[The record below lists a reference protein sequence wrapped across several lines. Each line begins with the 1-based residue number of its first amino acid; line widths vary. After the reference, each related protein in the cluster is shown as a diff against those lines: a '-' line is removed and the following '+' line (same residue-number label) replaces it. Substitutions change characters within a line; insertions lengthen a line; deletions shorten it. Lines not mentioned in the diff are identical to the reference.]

1 MAAICKTHPNFKI
14 RMHHHGT
21 GSTGILKATDYLS
34 EDEEKEC
41 VAVIRPPTGYGVIF
55 HLDDV
60 KLRKDANYDC
70 RDYMKVIFKYVI
82 TFKFITNEFKYFSF
96 F

>member
-60 KLRKDANYDC
+60 KLRRDANYDC
-70 RDYMKVIFKYVI
+70 RDYMKVN
-82 TFKFITNEFKYFSF
+82 FIE
-96 F
+96 